1 MLEECVSN
9 HRHQRMTMEAAPR
22 SSLEVVETEFL
33 LQLLM
38 SLLADPSRLYR
49 RSQAAQ
55 VHLGGQ
61 VGKIIFFLPGRAVLA
76 DEPGFVAWKM
86 LLTFIPYPLRG
97 PVRGAHT
104 DSSKSGFQPTFRPA
118 APTHSFPL
126 GTGQHVFSRDRQNIW
141 HVPFTWPTPNFG

>member
-9 HRHQRMTMEAAPR
+9 HRHQRMAMKAVPR
-22 SSLEVVETEFL
+22 SSLEVIETELL

-38 SLLADPSRLYR
+38 SLLADPSCLDR

-55 VHLGGQ
+55 VHPSWQ
-61 VGKIIFFLPGRAVLA
+61 VGKIVFLLPGCAALA

-86 LLTFIPYPLRG
+86 LLTLIPYPLRRSVG
-97 PVRGAHT
+97 GAHT

-126 GTGQHVFSRDRQNIW
+126 GAGQHVFSRYR
-141 HVPFTWPTPNFG
+141 